1 MNERIINVCSRVIFF
16 GLLILV
22 FFLPLVFNPN
32 FQDAF
37 ALPKVTF
44 AKVLVFTMVL
54 AWVVKMIEKGTEE
67 KKVHLVKSSLNLP
80 IVAFLLVSVFI
91 ALHSINPKISLQG
104 MYMYRFAGLS
114 SIIIYVLI
122 YFLAINNLTTEKIE
136 KMVLA
141 IVLGGGLVVLY
152 AMLQHFGIDFF
163 KWNRSWQERVWST
176 FGNPNFLS
184 AYLVMVIPLA
194 LSMLMKKQRLWA
206 ENGEQ
211 QRKWTVLLISLLA
224 LLFVVLLF
232 TLSRAA
238 WLGFSGSMIIFLLLV
253 GKKSL
258 VKNKK
263 RLVPLFLLLVLITG
277 ISVLLKAKVKS
288 PFVGNVRESIAQVSR
303 AGQGT
308 TVVAER
314 AQSIVELKE
323 YGIATRIM
331 AWKATLKMV
340 KDLPL
345 LGTGLDTF
353 GLNFRKYMSPEY
365 RKIVGTEA
373 NPIYPHNEILQI
385 ASTMGLIGL
394 GIYLWLLV
402 TFFGKG
408 RGVLK
413 ALRDDWQFRAS
424 TTEVENRGFDSDD
437 SSPQESKYLTSN
449 ESRILI
455 TGLLS
460 ACGGLLIQNQF
471 GFSMVTT
478 SVFFWLFMGM
488 VVVLAKEIVESK
500 QYEIEGREEKDSI
513 DAGSP
518 ISAIPGN
525 YGLARKSK
533 ITPIK
538 WGIYFLISVGTIL
551 LLLPPIRYYLA
562 DGHFKQGLL
571 AEEKGLYDKGI
582 LEMNKAIALN
592 SKESAYHQRLARVL
606 QVAGART
613 LNREDKIRHFAKAIE
628 EYKKYIEIIPQD
640 AVGYIGLG
648 TTYLY
653 VGRDLN
659 RKFYRFAAEN
669 LLKAIEID
677 PNLLDAYS
685 NLGTVYYLQG
695 KPEEAIQ
702 IYNEAIKISPDEPDL
717 YFNLGML
724 YALEKDNK
732 KASTYWKKTLALDPD
747 NAEAK
752 KGLAQLEK
760 IKERRDK
767 LMREVR

>member
-1 MNERIINVCSRVIFF
+1 MNDRIINVCNRVIFF

-44 AKVLVFTMVL
+44 VKVLVLIMVL

-67 KKVHLVKSSLNLP
+67 RKVRLVKSWLNLP
-80 IVAFLLVSVFI
+80 VVAFLLISVLTT
-91 ALHSINPKISLQG
+91 LHSINPKISLQG

-122 YFLAINNLTTEKIE
+122 YFFAINNVTREEVEKVIS
-136 KMVLA
+136 A
-141 IVLGGGLVVLY
+141 ILLGSGIVALY

-163 KWNRSWQERVWST
+163 KWNRFWQERVWST

-194 LSMLMKKQRLWA
+194 LSMLMKKQGFWT
-206 ENGEQ
+206 ENHER
-211 QRKWTVLLISLLA
+211 QRRRTVLLISLLA

-232 TLSRAA
+232 SLSRAA
-238 WLGFSGSMIIFLLLV
+238 WLGFSGSMVIFVILV
-253 GKKSL
+253 GKKQL
-258 VKNKK
+258 VENKK
-263 RLVPLFLLLVLITG
+263 RLVPLLLLLVLITG
-277 ISVLLKAKVKS
+277 ISVLYKGKVKS
-288 PFVGNVRESIAQVSR
+288 PLVGKAKESIAQVSR
-303 AGQGT
+303 LGQGT
-308 TVVAER
+308 SAVVER

-408 RGVLK
+408 KGVLK
-413 ALRDDWQFRAS
+413 ALRDDWQFRDSAA
-424 TTEVENRGFDSDD
+424 EVENRGFDSND
-437 SSPQESKYLTSN
+437 SSPQESRYLPANDSH
-449 ESRILI
+449 ILI
-455 TGLLS
+455 TGLLC

-488 VVVLAKEIVESK
+488 VVVLAKEIVESRK
-500 QYEIEGREEKDSI
+500 YRAR
-513 DAGSP
+513 AGIQEASFRARDP
-518 ISAIPGN
+518 ITGFQEN
-525 YGLARKSK
+525 YGMAVKSK
-533 ITPIK
+533 ITPIR
-538 WGIYFLISVGTIL
+538 WGVYILISVGTIL
-551 LLLPPIRYYLA
+551 LLVPSIKYYLA
-562 DGHFKQGLL
+562 DGHFKQGLI
-571 AEEKGLYDKGI
+571 AEEKGFYDKAI
-582 LEMNKAIALN
+582 LKIDKAITLN
-592 SKESAYHQRLARVL
+592 SEESAYHQRLARVH
-606 QVAGART
+606 QEIGARVV
-613 LNREDKIRHFAKAIE
+613 NREEKMRHFAKAIE
-628 EYKKYIEIIPQD
+628 EYKKYSKAIPQD
-640 AVGYIGLG
+640 AMGYSGLG
-648 TTYLY
+648 TAYIY
-653 VGRDLN
+653 VGRDIDN
-659 RKFYRFAAEN
+659 KFYRFAVEN
-669 LLKAIEID
+669 FRKAIEMD

-695 KPEEAIQ
+695 KLKQAIE
-702 IYNEAIKISPDEPDL
+702 IYNDGLKINPNEPDF
-717 YFNLGML
+717 YFNLGVL
-724 YALEKDNK
+724 YALEKDNER
-732 KASTYWKKTLALDPD
+732 ASRYWRKTLELDPD
-747 NAEAK
+747 NVDAK
-752 KGLAQLEK
+752 RGLAQIEEIEK
-760 IKERRDK
+760 GETKR
-767 LMREVR
+767 